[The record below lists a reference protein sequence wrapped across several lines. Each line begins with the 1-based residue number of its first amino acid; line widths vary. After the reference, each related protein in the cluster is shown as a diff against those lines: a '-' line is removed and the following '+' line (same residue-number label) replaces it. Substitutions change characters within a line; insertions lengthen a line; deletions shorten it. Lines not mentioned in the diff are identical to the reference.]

1 MPKRQNAMV
10 LGFKDPETVI
20 APATKKE
27 DVEDVEDVEKE
38 DVEKEDVED
47 VEKEDVEK
55 DDVEKEDVEK
65 EDACDEDEDSSM
77 LQTTPSTVQ
86 DQQQQEPQHDEG
98 AKISIDR
105 PFIVLTETKLIMD
118 YVCLTSHCSSA

>member
-1 MPKRQNAMV
+1 MV

-98 AKISIDR
+98 DKIW
-105 PFIVLTETKLIMD
+105 IMC
-118 YVCLTSHCSSA
+118 V

>member
-38 DVEKEDVED
+38 DVEK
-47 VEKEDVEK
+47 
-55 DDVEKEDVEK
+55 DDVEKR
-65 EDACDEDEDSSM
+65 
-77 LQTTPSTVQ
+77 T
-86 DQQQQEPQHDEG
+86 
-98 AKISIDR
+98 
-105 PFIVLTETKLIMD
+105 
-118 YVCLTSHCSSA
+118 